1 MECLFLAKLGASWNL
16 NLFESDTLSSL
27 FPCHFLPQGTEAK
40 AVSMPENWRSG
51 GVYKLQYTHPL
62 CEGGA
67 AALTCVPLGKLIVIN
82 GDWMA

>member
-1 MECLFLAKLGASWNL
+1 MLISSQVRSFLE
-16 NLFESDTLSSL
+16 FESFWEWHLSSL